1 MLQKVK
7 GYHEAGI
14 DAWSSHHWRVRG
26 LKLLLKFV
34 PIELLGQF
42 YQGMAQVDDGLEFSL
57 KKVGLS
63 DGKRSLRLHVF
74 SPFLRATTYRPEQKA
89 CHNLHESHCKGVG

>member
-7 GYHEAGI
+7 GYH
-14 DAWSSHHWRVRG
+14 DWRVRG

-63 DGKRSLRLHVF
+63 GGRRRLRLHVF
-74 SPFLRATTYRPEQKA
+74 SQFLRVITQLTEQKP
-89 CHNLHESHCKGVG
+89 CHNLTANHCKRNG

>member
-7 GYHEAGI
+7 GHHEAGI
-14 DAWSSHHWRVRG
+14 DAWSSHDWRVRG

-57 KKVGLS
+57 K
-63 DGKRSLRLHVF
+63 
-74 SPFLRATTYRPEQKA
+74 
-89 CHNLHESHCKGVG
+89 